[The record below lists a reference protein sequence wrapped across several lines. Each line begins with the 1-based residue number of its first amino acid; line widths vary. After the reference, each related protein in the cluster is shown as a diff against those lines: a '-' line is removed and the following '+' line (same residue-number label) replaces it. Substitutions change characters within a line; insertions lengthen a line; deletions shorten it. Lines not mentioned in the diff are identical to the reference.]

1 MKKILVPTDFSD
13 NTHSAL
19 DFAIDIVNKLEG
31 EIILL
36 HTYKLARR
44 AGMFIGVEKM
54 MRQESL
60 AAMTKLVEKVQPKL
74 LPNVKIESKVV
85 KGDPIQTVVLAAK
98 KLNADMILMGT
109 QGASGLKE
117 VFIGSTTNGV
127 INSTKI
133 PVLAVPSSF
142 KHKSIDRIVLSV
154 SSNFSELEASI
165 IPLKT
170 IAGLYNSEIR
180 GLHINTGG
188 LEAKVHGK
196 IKDILEGT
204 KHSYH
209 EMQGSTAKINAI
221 IQQFVKENNAD
232 MLCMIKQNRG
242 FWENLFH
249 NSVTTIE
256 VFHSEV
262 PILVL
267 KEQ

>member
-1 MKKILVPTDFSD
+1 MKKILVPTDFSK
-13 NTHSAL
+13 NTHSAI
-19 DFAIDIVNKLEG
+19 DFAIDIVNQLDG
-31 EIILL
+31 EMILL
-36 HTYKLARR
+36 NTYKLARR

-54 MRQESL
+54 MREESKTEM
-60 AAMTKLVEKVQPKL
+60 AKLIRKVKPRLGPKVTL
-74 LPNVKIESKVV
+74 KSKVV

-98 KLNADMILMGT
+98 DLKADLIIMGT

-127 INSTKI
+127 INKTKL

-142 KHKSIDRIVLSV
+142 KHKPIEVIVLSV
-154 SSNFSELEASI
+154 SSNFNELGEKVNT
-165 IPLKT
+165 LKMLAT
-170 IAGLYNSEIR
+170 MNNSKIK
-180 GLHINTGG
+180 GLHINTGNG
-188 LEAKVHGK
+188 EAKVQGK
-196 IKDILEGT
+196 VKDILEGT
-204 KHSYH
+204 DHSYH
-209 EMQGSTAKINAI
+209 EMAGSTAKINSI
-221 IQQFVKENNAD
+221 IQQFVKDNEAD

-267 KEQ
+267 QE